1 VDIAGA
7 DLEIGGGYK
16 KHWPEAQ
23 LVLLPENCII
33 KDNRFVRPKGGNSVI
48 GTVPDKTGPLSRF
61 TFKPNSYAGNV
72 LVGGKNDFAPAA
84 SGVRSQAL
92 PSGWTEARERAA
104 LKPLT
109 AKDVG
114 PAWVIALRA
123 AGKFSME
130 DSPDPLA
137 AKAHQKKKKDL

>member
-1 VDIAGA
+1 
-7 DLEIGGGYK
+7 
-16 KHWPEAQ
+16 
-23 LVLLPENCII
+23 
-33 KDNRFVRPKGGNSVI
+33 VI

-72 LVGGKNDFAPAA
+72 LVGGKNDFAPAG

-109 AKDVG
+109 AKDVS